1 MLWCSDVKGPIYYI
15 GTGTATHSTEWV
27 GTRPKAGG
35 PARRGVEAQ
44 AALYAHDVEGR
55 EQGASTVAATRCGRP
70 ALAE

>member
-1 MLWCSDVKGPIYYI
+1 
-15 GTGTATHSTEWV
+15 
-27 GTRPKAGG
+27 
-35 PARRGVEAQ
+35 VEAQ